1 MTQAE
6 PTKILRRKEVQA
18 ATGLSRSSIYQMMNE
33 GRFPRPIRLGLAAVG
48 WRLADLEA
56 WLASREAA

>member
-18 ATGLSRSSIYQMMNE
+18 ATGLSRSSIYQMMNDTN
-33 GRFPRPIRLGLAAVG
+33 GPFN
-48 WRLADLEA
+48 
-56 WLASREAA
+56 